1 MRRTVVLTA
10 LVALALPVQ
19 AARAKSDDQRPFR
32 RGTILPSVALGGSF
46 SRNYGGSLLVG
57 AGASYFV
64 VGGLA
69 VGLHLRN
76 VSTFYSQAYKESVG
90 PTLFAQIPTNEFSLT
105 PSLLWVIYRGE
116 RVAPYVSFGLGP
128 VFLNKKRGVLGQWTI
143 GPGVMIRLGGL
154 AWLDLG
160 VGISMRFTNDRCQ
173 RAYTFVEGDYSYY
186 PDYAC
191 SFTWGFR
198 GGIVFGIG
206 GRRQAQP
213 PSRPSPPPS
222 YESQPASSYP
232 PPQSYPPPA
241 QPVPSASPP
250 PATTPP
256 VGTPPETPPT
266 PASPPPA
273 PVESPSPANP
283 PAPSTPPP
291 TTAPTE
297 TSPVPPPGENLPVPP
312 PA

>member
-1 MRRTVVLTA
+1 MRRIVVLTA

-19 AARAKSDDQRPFR
+19 AARANDDHRPFR

-76 VSTFYSQAYKESVG
+76 VSTFYSQGYKDSIG
-90 PTLFAQIPTNEFSLT
+90 PTLLSQIPTNEFSLT

-160 VGISMRFTNDRCQ
+160 IGVGMRFTNDRCE
-173 RAYTFVEGDYSYY
+173 RAYTFLEGSYSYY

-191 SFTWGFR
+191 SFNWGFR

-206 GRRQAQP
+206 GRRSTPQP
-213 PSRPSPPPS
+213 SPRPSPAPS
-222 YESQPASSYP
+222 YNPPPASSYP

-250 PATTPP
+250 PSPTPP
-256 VGTPPETPPT
+256 VAAPPEGPPT
-266 PASPPPA
+266 PATPPPT
-273 PVESPSPANP
+273 PLETPSPANP
-283 PAPSTPPP
+283 PATPPP
-291 TTAPTE
+291 ATTTPTE
-297 TSPVPPPGENLPVPP
+297 TSPVPPPGENLPIPP